1 MRHGPVLASKQQKTK
16 DLSGADMK
24 KRKHWVSE
32 KQTESSSIN
41 LHKEKKKSNISCAF
55 SRV

>member
-1 MRHGPVLASKQQKTK
+1 MLASKQQKTK

-32 KQTESSSIN
+32 KQTERGSIN
-41 LHKEKKKSNISCAF
+41 LQKEKKSNISYAF

>member
-1 MRHGPVLASKQQKTK
+1 MASKQQKTK

-41 LHKEKKKSNISCAF
+41 LHKEKKKAI
-55 SRV
+55 